1 MNVLEVSNDEYT
13 QRDARRRKQA
23 QRIHRPDV
31 VGSWGRAS
39 SVAMVLWAMRSDCTK
54 PLTQRGR
61 CHRPSSRR
69 QRRSMSAICASGC
82 LIRQLRTISPTTRCH
97 QASRCQSS
105 KPWCS
110 RAMTVPS
117 ISWAASMSWR
127 QVSTLS
133 RRCRP
138 PQIRRRV
145 RLGRSSGLHVLCGR
159 PLFPA
164 RLAPTNWC
172 PAWLPALDGVTDKLQ
187 AGARVANVGCGTAG
201 PPS

>member
-61 CHRPSSRR
+61 CHRLSSRR

-117 ISWAASMSWR
+117 ISWRLRCHGGKSRHSAEGAGRLKSGGGFAWAIKRTACSVRSPAFSGPASPNKL
-127 QVSTLS
+127 VSS
-133 RRCRP
+133 
-138 PQIRRRV
+138 V
-145 RLGRSSGLHVLCGR
+145 AS
-159 PLFPA
+159 
-164 RLAPTNWC
+164 
-172 PAWLPALDGVTDKLQ
+172 
-187 AGARVANVGCGTAG
+187 GARWRDGQAAG
-201 PPS
+201 RCARR